1 MGVVNDMTINKKY
14 MPSCPVCERKDKN
27 IFLIE
32 EVDTYC
38 CKKCNIWLEKK
49 CQDPKCFFC
58 PYREEKPSLHSEFH
72 DKHFR

>member
-32 EVDTYC
+32 DILV
-38 CKKCNIWLEKK
+38 
-49 CQDPKCFFC
+49 F
-58 PYREEKPSLHSEFH
+58 
-72 DKHFR
+72 KHLI